1 MEIDYKQLANRMI
14 DDKIEVYGVSETIEY
29 LYELGYNEHTLIHEF
44 HFDAESVTATLE
56 GREE

>member
-1 MEIDYKQLANRMI
+1 MEVDYKKLANHMI

-29 LYELGYNEHTLIHEF
+29 LYELGYNEYTLIHEF
-44 HFDAESVTATLE
+44 HFDTEDVKLTLE